1 MSYTQFYMEKSC
13 NTWITLFL
21 YINVGLLRRWL
32 NDGETNEGILYAIG
46 LIYTYRRE
54 TDDNVTHATLKIKKI
69 PEKVRIRVFTK

>member
-32 NDGETNEGILYAIG
+32 NDGETNEGIHYAIE
-46 LIYTYRRE
+46 LI
-54 TDDNVTHATLKIKKI
+54 
-69 PEKVRIRVFTK
+69 